1 MHLRGILSLVP
12 CYCCLPFRQCFSNF
26 VTSGPGVSRASR
38 LWASQDLNLIGGL
51 KSRCCKNAER
61 CCAKWTPLASHTS
74 LLAQDKRHNVIVNVS
89 PIDVGHVL
97 FVPEPESCLPQ
108 VSHLKIVR
116 DFCLARCCFYSQVF
130 TEDSIRV
137 CLELVAL
144 SGHRYALPVEKPDR
158 NVMWP
163 ESKPHC
169 GSNEMLC
176 FPVVSVW
183 CLTVYWPMRQWT
195 ISTTTFCI
203 STIQH
208 WPGGWWVNQSL
219 LTVIPDLPTFR
230 LWWPHCSGIKLFG
243 TVFRLIKPLANINDK
258 PFYSGYWTTV

>member
-1 MHLRGILSLVP
+1 M
-12 CYCCLPFRQCFSNF
+12 
-26 VTSGPGVSRASR
+26 
-38 LWASQDLNLIGGL
+38 
-51 KSRCCKNAER
+51 
-61 CCAKWTPLASHTS
+61 
-74 LLAQDKRHNVIVNVS
+74 IVNVS

-108 VSHLKIVR
+108 VSHLKIIR
-116 DFCLARCCFYSQVF
+116 DFRLARCCFYSQVF

-158 NVMWP
+158 NVMWL

-169 GSNEMLC
+169 GINEMLC

-183 CLTVYWPMRQWT
+183 CPTVCWPMRQWT
-195 ISTTTFCI
+195 ISITTFCI

-219 LTVIPDLPTFR
+219 LTVTPDLPAFR
-230 LWWPHCSGIKLFG
+230 LWWPYCSDVKLFG
-243 TVFRLIKPLANINDK
+243 TVFRFIKPLANINDK
-258 PFYSGYWTTV
+258 PFYSGYWTMV